1 MRTLSIRRKLLDGT
15 SPIATGTQAPVF
27 QITSTKLDRHRD
39 RILGIKADG
48 PELKR
53 PLLWGHAS
61 WEPAIGKA
69 RCYQEG
75 GVWVMEPQ
83 CDGIGQRSQ
92 EVEAKIKA
100 DTLDAC
106 SIGFI
111 PVEGHDPVPNTE
123 GGFDYPLVHLVEVS
137 IVNVGANEDA
147 VRLRSMPGQA
157 GASDPLVVAALN
169 SLSTTQATLAA
180 AVMKMVASKDATEE
194 TPEEEEEPESPEEK
208 GAEGEPTDET
218 EPEEMTPAAFV
229 AALVA
234 HAEAGM
240 ALAAAFLD
248 TEPEDEELVAMAE
261 GLRDGLPTDI
271 EAAKGWL
278 ARAAESEEP
287 EADDADEAPPEEDEP
302 EDKQDEPL
310 PEEEAKALRK
320 RVRKAFGFT
329 VKQSLELSPRD
340 LRAYAALVPA
350 SA

>member
-1 MRTLSIRRKLLDGT
+1 MRTLSIRRKLLDGSAPT
-15 SPIATGTQAPVF
+15 ATGMQAPVF

-39 RILGIKADG
+39 RILGVKAEA
-48 PELKR
+48 PEFKR
-53 PLLWGHAS
+53 PLLWAHAS
-61 WEPAIGKA
+61 WEPALGKA

-157 GASDPLVVAALN
+157 GATDPLMVVALN
-169 SLSTTQATLAA
+169 AVATTQATLAA
-180 AVMKMVASKDATEE
+180 AVMKMAAAKDASEE
-194 TPEEEEEPESPEEK
+194 APNEEPAPAEGE
-208 GAEGEPTDET
+208 GAEGEPTDD
-218 EPEEMTPAAFV
+218 EESEAMTPKDFV

-234 HAEAGM
+234 HAEAGQ
-240 ALAAAFLD
+240 ALAAAFLE

-278 ARAAESEEP
+278 ARAAETEEP
-287 EADDADEAPPEEDEP
+287 EAAEP

-310 PEEEAKALRK
+310 PEEEAKAMRQL
-320 RVRKAFGFT
+320 VRKAYGFS
-329 VKQSLELSPRD
+329 VAYVRDLSPRQ
-340 LRAYAALVPA
+340 LREFAAFAKPA
-350 SA
+350 A